1 MIARFVVILAAS
13 LIAFA
18 SVATA
23 APAPA
28 PAQPDLPDPG
38 GRMEPAPRE
47 LQNIG
52 IDEKSGQTL
61 PLDLKFVDETGEVVE
76 LRKYFGNNRPVV
88 LQLSYFGC
96 PSLCSLVSN
105 GLVDSLNELTLTMG
119 KEFDVIN
126 VSFDPAETARLAKLK
141 KQSFLDAYNRPAG
154 GEAWHFLTGNPA
166 EIKQLTDAVG
176 FRYKWVDSSKQFS
189 HPAALILLTPDGK
202 ISRYLYGVKYE
213 PRTLRLSLV
222 EASEGKIGSSVDRF
236 ILTCFHYDSYAG
248 KYTPVA
254 MTIMRGGGVVTVLVI
269 AVVIGALIV
278 REKRRE
284 RAQPGPA
291 AESRGSRTQAG
302 AQRLRRGSAVDGA
315 LT

>member
-1 MIARFVVILAAS
+1 MFRTLSIILLLA
-13 LIAFA
+13 L
-18 SVATA
+18 VATTSRGA
-23 APAPA
+23 
-28 PAQPDLPDPG
+28 DVPDPG
-38 GRMEPAPRE
+38 GRMEPAPAE

-61 PLDLKFVDETGEVVE
+61 PLDLKFVDEKGQSVE
-76 LRKYFGNNRPVV
+76 LRKYFHNNRPVV

-105 GLVDSLNELTLTMG
+105 GLVESLNDLTLTMG
-119 KEFDVIN
+119 KEFEVIN

-176 FRYKWVDSSKQFS
+176 FRYKWVESSRQFS
-189 HPAALILLTPDGK
+189 HPAVLILLTPDGK

-222 EASEGKIGSSVDRF
+222 EASEGKIGTTVDRF
-236 ILTCFHYDSYAG
+236 LLTCFHYDSYAG
-248 KYTPVA
+248 KYTPIA
-254 MTIMRGGGVVTVLVI
+254 MTIMRGAGVLTVLVI
-269 AVVIGALIV
+269 ATVIVWLI
-278 REKRRE
+278 RRE
-284 RAQPGPA
+284 RSRERRKAHEMKLSPA
-291 AESRGSRTQAG
+291 C
-302 AQRLRRGSAVDGA
+302 
-315 LT
+315 

>member
-1 MIARFVVILAAS
+1 MLVRFAAILATS
-13 LIAFA
+13 LVAFA
-18 SVATA
+18 SIATTA
-23 APAPA
+23 RAD
-28 PAQPDLPDPG
+28 DLSDPG

-76 LRKYFGNNRPVV
+76 LKKYFGHNRPVV

-141 KQSFLDAYNRPAG
+141 KQSFLVAYTRPAG
-154 GEAWHFLTGNPA
+154 AEAWHFLTGNPA

-176 FRYKWVDSSKQFS
+176 FRYKWVESSRQFS

-222 EASEGKIGSSVDRF
+222 EASEGKIGTTVDRF

-254 MTIMRGGGVVTVLVI
+254 MTIMRGAGIVTVLAI
-269 AVVIGALIV
+269 ATIIVWLIR
-278 REKRRE
+278 REKRRD
-284 RAQPGPA
+284 RDKDHDITTKLSPA
-291 AESRGSRTQAG
+291 C
-302 AQRLRRGSAVDGA
+302 
-315 LT
+315 

>member
-1 MIARFVVILAAS
+1 MCRPHCTILLSHALAATS
-13 LIAFA
+13 ARGA
-18 SVATA
+18 DAH
-23 APAPA
+23 
-28 PAQPDLPDPG
+28 LPDPG
-38 GRMEPAPRE
+38 GRMEPAPKE

-61 PLDLKFVDETGEVVE
+61 PLDLKFVDETGETVE
-76 LRKYFGNNRPVV
+76 LRKYFNNNRPVV

-105 GLVDSLNELTLTMG
+105 GLVESLNDLTLTMG

-126 VSFDPAETARLAKLK
+126 LSFDPAETARLAKLK
-141 KQSFLDAYNRPAG
+141 RQSFLDAYTRPAG
-154 GEAWHFLTGNPA
+154 AEAWHFLTGNPA

-176 FRYKWVDSSKQFS
+176 FRYKWVESSRQFS

-222 EASEGKIGSSVDRF
+222 EASEGKIGSTVDRF

-254 MTIMRGGGVVTVLVI
+254 MTIMRAGGVVTVI
-269 AVVIGALIV
+269 AITAIIVFLI
-278 REKRRE
+278 RRE
-284 RAQPGPA
+284 
-291 AESRGSRTQAG
+291 
-302 AQRLRRGSAVDGA
+302 
-315 LT
+315 

>member
-1 MIARFVVILAAS
+1 MLVRFAAILATS
-13 LIAFA
+13 LVAFA
-18 SVATA
+18 SIATTA
-23 APAPA
+23 RAD
-28 PAQPDLPDPG
+28 DLPDPG
-38 GRMEPAPRE
+38 GRMEPAPAE

-52 IDEKSGQTL
+52 IDEKSGTTL
-61 PLDLKFVDETGEVVE
+61 PLDLKFVDETGKTVQ
-76 LRKYFGNNRPVV
+76 LRDYFGNNRPVV

-105 GLVDSLNELTLTMG
+105 GLVESLNDLTLTMG

-141 KQSFLDAYNRPAG
+141 KQSCLDAYTRPAG
-154 GEAWHFLTGNPA
+154 AEAWHFLTGNPA
-166 EIKQLTDAVG
+166 EIKRLTDAVG
-176 FRYKWVDSSKQFS
+176 FRYKWVESSRQFS

-202 ISRYLYGVKYE
+202 VSRYLYGVKYE

-222 EASEGKIGSSVDRF
+222 EASEGKIGTTVDRF

-254 MTIMRGGGVVTVLVI
+254 MTIMRAGGVVTVITITAIIVF
-269 AVVIGALIV
+269 LIR

-284 RAQPGPA
+284 RR
-291 AESRGSRTQAG
+291 ER
-302 AQRLRRGSAVDGA
+302 DK
-315 LT
+315 

>member
-1 MIARFVVILAAS
+1 MFVRFAVILATS
-13 LIAFA
+13 LVAFA
-18 SVATA
+18 SVEGA

-28 PAQPDLPDPG
+28 QAPAELPDPG

-47 LQNIG
+47 LQDIG

-96 PSLCSLVSN
+96 PTLCSLVSN

-154 GEAWHFLTGNPA
+154 GEAWHFLTGDPA
-166 EIKQLTDAVG
+166 EIKKLTDAVG
-176 FRYKWVDSSKQFS
+176 FRYKWVESSKQFS

-202 ISRYLYGVKYE
+202 VSRYLYGVKYA
-213 PRTLRLSLV
+213 PQTLRLSLV
-222 EASEGKIGSSVDRF
+222 EASEGKIGSTIDRF

-254 MTIMRGGGVVTVLVI
+254 MGIMRAGGVVTVIVI
-269 AVVIGALIV
+269 AAVITWLI
-278 REKRRE
+278 RRE
-284 RAQPGPA
+284 RNKAQTTLSPA
-291 AESRGSRTQAG
+291 C
-302 AQRLRRGSAVDGA
+302 
-315 LT
+315 

>member
-1 MIARFVVILAAS
+1 
-13 LIAFA
+13 
-18 SVATA
+18 
-23 APAPA
+23 
-28 PAQPDLPDPG
+28 
-38 GRMEPAPRE
+38 MEPAPKE

-61 PLDLKFVDETGEVVE
+61 PLDLKFLDETGQTVE
-76 LRKYFGNNRPVV
+76 LRKYFNNNRPVV

-105 GLVDSLNELTLTMG
+105 GLVESLNDLTLTMG

-154 GEAWHFLTGNPA
+154 AEAWHFLTGNPA

-176 FRYKWVDSSKQFS
+176 FRYKWVESSKQFS
-189 HPAALILLTPDGK
+189 HPAVLILLTPDGK

-222 EASEGKIGSSVDRF
+222 EASEGKIGTTIDRF

-254 MTIMRGGGVVTVLVI
+254 MNIMRGGGVLTVLTI
-269 AVVIGALIV
+269 PLVIGYLV
-278 REKRRE
+278 RRE
-284 RAQPGPA
+284 HRRDKMKAKLSPA
-291 AESRGSRTQAG
+291 
-302 AQRLRRGSAVDGA
+302 
-315 LT
+315 